1 MRRPTHD
8 AAVPT
13 VNALR
18 SSPMVNDS
26 RDANLSKRL
35 AVAPTR
41 RVMMDPFRVL
51 GGIIDAHVLIRREC
65 GSLQWQG
72 YRLVYESCQYAR
84 QALRVIIA
92 HEACPTPLFLSK
104 TPPKA
109 PDA

>member
-1 MRRPTHD
+1 M
-8 AAVPT
+8 
-13 VNALR
+13 R
-18 SSPMVNDS
+18 SSSLLAAAPNDGA
-26 RDANLSKRL
+26 RDANLSKKL
-35 AVAPTR
+35 AAAPTR
-41 RVMMDPFRVL
+41 NIARAPLQRL
-51 GGIIDAHVLIRREC
+51 GGIIDAHWLIRREC

>member
-1 MRRPTHD
+1 MPTIRRKIRRPTHD

-13 VNALR
+13 MASQAPSTSR
-18 SSPMVNDS
+18 S
-26 RDANLSKRL
+26 A
-35 AVAPTR
+35 T
-41 RVMMDPFRVL
+41 
-51 GGIIDAHVLIRREC
+51 IE
-65 GSLQWQG
+65 WQG